1 MSSWGFLRLEIPVGL
16 ESHMGLSHPWDP
28 KLRVPSS
35 PEGEKV
41 LPGTAFHGPRK
52 DLDARLPS
60 KGRYVRYKKHRAGY
74 FVTQKA
80 AHKRTRAHYIQSSH
94 LQFRTHISALSLGG
108 QE

>member
-1 MSSWGFLRLEIPVGL
+1 VSSWGFLRLEIPVGL

-60 KGRYVRYKKHRAGY
+60 KGRYVRYKKHRA
-74 FVTQKA
+74 FVLHLATA
-80 AHKRTRAHYIQSSH
+80 YIITLRTR
-94 LQFRTHISALSLGG
+94 GG
-108 QE
+108 R